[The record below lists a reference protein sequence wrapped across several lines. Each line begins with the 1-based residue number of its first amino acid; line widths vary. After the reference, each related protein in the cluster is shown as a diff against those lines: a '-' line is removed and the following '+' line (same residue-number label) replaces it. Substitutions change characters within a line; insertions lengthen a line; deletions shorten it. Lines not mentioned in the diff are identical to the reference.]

1 MSSSHFLVYLRD
13 SAWQFSYR
21 GSITAPFKTREE
33 AIEAAIEAAQE
44 VGNREVE
51 VVVQDA
57 DMRTET
63 VWRPD
68 LP

>member
-1 MSSSHFLVYLRD
+1 MSNSHFLVYLRD
-13 SAWQFSYR
+13 ASWQFSYR

-33 AIEAAIEAAQE
+33 AVESAINAAR
-44 VGNREVE
+44 NTDDPDVE

-63 VWRPD
+63 IRRPERG
-68 LP
+68 

>member
-1 MSSSHFLVYLRD
+1 MSNSHFLVYLRD
-13 SAWQFSYR
+13 ASWQFTYR
-21 GSITAPFKTREE
+21 GSITAPFKSREE

-44 VGNREVE
+44 SDDPDVE

-63 VWRPD
+63 IWRPQRG
-68 LP
+68 